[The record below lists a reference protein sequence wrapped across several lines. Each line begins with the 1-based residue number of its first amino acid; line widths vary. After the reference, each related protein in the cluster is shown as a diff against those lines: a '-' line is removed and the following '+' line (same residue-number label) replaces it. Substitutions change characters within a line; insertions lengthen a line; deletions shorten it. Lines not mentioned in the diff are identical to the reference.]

1 MLLPRPISRE
11 ITHTLLYS
19 TLFSFDALKKLNSKA
34 QITHIERQRRPARA
48 WRITHAGTV
57 VSLINA
63 TILVI
68 KQIYRKLAITSGHGC
83 QRPDTFI
90 IHTYIFSSVGDTM
103 HSLRLF
109 CDSLSGLLPRSHR
122 DILTDGHTNNT

>member
-1 MLLPRPISRE
+1 M
-11 ITHTLLYS
+11 
-19 TLFSFDALKKLNSKA
+19 KKLNSKA

-48 WRITHAGTV
+48 WSITHAGTV

-90 IHTYIFSSVGDTM
+90 IHTYIFSSAGDTM

-109 CDSLSGLLPRSHR
+109 VRSVAQV
-122 DILTDGHTNNT
+122 I